1 MIGYLGGII
10 VFIVLGAKR
19 IKGYELFFATAII
32 NLICIA
38 LVITF
43 RILAKYMNGFWEIWW
58 KRMQKQVVAALS
70 CLGHYTQMPEYEIT
84 TTTIDQYGNKTVSKS
99 TTCNTFIYGCIEC
112 LICAVLTVISPFI
125 LAFLLFCYV

>member
-10 VFIVLGAKR
+10 VFIVLGVKR

-38 LVITF
+38 LVIIF

-58 KRMQKQVVAALS
+58 KRMQRQILAALS
-70 CLGHYTQMPEYEIT
+70 CLGHYTQMPEY
-84 TTTIDQYGNKTVSKS
+84 
-99 TTCNTFIYGCIEC
+99 
-112 LICAVLTVISPFI
+112 
-125 LAFLLFCYV
+125 